1 MMGVF
6 CDLLKKDA
14 GENLSERALKDI
26 DFISKASQRMQT
38 LVQDLLKLSKTGRA
52 EIKKKPYPWKPV
64 SVRLWKIWL
73 LIFRTA
79 ENIIERD
86 PLPDAVGDQTMII
99 QLYQNLISNA
109 IKYTDKRPRK
119 IKLTAELKNGKI
131 VYGVKDNGIG
141 IKPEYHDQIFFPFKR
156 LHGQGEYEGSGIGL
170 AICRKTVERHHGRIW
185 VDSVPGE
192 GAHFQF
198 TLHTE

>member
-1 MMGVF
+1 
-6 CDLLKKDA
+6 
-14 GENLSERALKDI
+14 
-26 DFISKASQRMQT
+26 MQT

-52 EIKKKPYPWKPV
+52 EIKRNPIHG
-64 SVRLWKIWL
+64 SLCQSGSENL
-73 LIFRTA
+73 ALNLQEA

-131 VYGVKDNGIG
+131 VYGVRITVLGSSPNTMTRFFRLSACMDRASMKEAESVWRFAE
-141 IKPEYHDQIFFPFKR
+141 KPLNAIM
-156 LHGQGEYEGSGIGL
+156 GEYGL
-170 AICRKTVERHHGRIW
+170 IPFRAKGRI
-185 VDSVPGE
+185 
-192 GAHFQF
+192 FN
-198 TLHTE
+198 LLCIRNN